1 LKELKVEGKGISLLR
16 SSSDGEQPVMVYIST
31 LLLLESADRKPGN
44 PHLAVRMPRSQEQGS
59 SHVEKYFNF
68 LRT

>member
-44 PHLAVRMPRSQEQGS
+44 PHLAVRMPRP
-59 SHVEKYFNF
+59 
-68 LRT
+68 